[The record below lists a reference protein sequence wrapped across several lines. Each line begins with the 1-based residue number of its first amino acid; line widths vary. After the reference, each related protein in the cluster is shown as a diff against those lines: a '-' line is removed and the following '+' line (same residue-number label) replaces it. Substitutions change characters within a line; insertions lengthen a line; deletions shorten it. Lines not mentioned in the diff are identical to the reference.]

1 MTFPVIWCNIIL
13 VRKIQHNKKQEK
25 RGNHTKFEVKV
36 NGSEQIGFVK
46 EGKTRM
52 TWTPIESGE
61 LYDHNVK
68 EVIISEATTGRRID
82 VIVAKH

>member
-1 MTFPVIWCNIIL
+1 MSFPVIWCNIIL

-25 RGNHTKFEVKV
+25 RLNGNESTFITKDYGNYNPVIKKV
-36 NGSEQIGFVK
+36 NGLEQIGF
-46 EGKTRM
+46 
-52 TWTPIESGE
+52 
-61 LYDHNVK
+61 VK

>member
-1 MTFPVIWCNIIL
+1 MTFAGICCNIIL
-13 VRKIQHNKKQEK
+13 VRKIQHNKKQEIK
-25 RGNHTKFEVKV
+25 KV
-36 NGSEQIGFVK
+36 NGLEQIGFVK

-52 TWTPIESGE
+52 TWTPIGSGE

>member
-1 MTFPVIWCNIIL
+1 M
-13 VRKIQHNKKQEK
+13 Q
-25 RGNHTKFEVKV
+25 FEVKV
-36 NGSEQIGFVK
+36 KRLNENESTFITKDYDNYNPVIKKVNGLEQIGFVK

-52 TWTPIESGE
+52 TWTPIGSGE

-82 VIVAKH
+82 VIVAKHW

>member
-13 VRKIQHNKKQEK
+13 VRKIQHNKKQEIK
-25 RGNHTKFEVKV
+25 KV
-36 NGSEQIGFVK
+36 NGLEQIGFVK
-46 EGKTRM
+46 EGKTRT
-52 TWTPIESGE
+52 TWTPIGSGE